1 VKKKIGMS
9 QNVSTFR
16 HVAHD
21 SERKAPPRANHPEP
35 GGADNVDPARGARAR
50 EEPDADAEREKLL
63 GRIADEHLL
72 AEQSALPAALG
83 RPEPVVPSQR
93 RRLIVGV
100 GATLTGL
107 TLVGGIALIVAALV
121 GVITSGFGAL
131 EIAALLVGILLV
143 ATHWGWVHVAEF
155 TAITLEGRRE
165 RVGLE
170 RSGRW
175 LAAVE
180 PYTRYEVSTSVG
192 EDGAITIVRTRHRPL
207 PSGEGR
213 FTFVAEVEHTEVHA
227 PDEPGAVVAERAEGL
242 RRQAAL
248 DTDRERQRWSVLAS
262 ERETEEMRREQEER
276 LKEALRAES
285 QALSERINANLRDP
299 PLAE

>member
-9 QNVSTFR
+9 LNVSTFR

-21 SERKAPPRANHPEP
+21 FEHKAPGDTQHKAPP
-35 GGADNVDPARGARAR
+35 GGSQPQQ
-50 EEPDADAEREKLL
+50 PTEREQLL

-72 AEQSALPAALG
+72 SEHSALPAALG
-83 RPEPVVPSQR
+83 RPAPIVPSQQR
-93 RRLIVGV
+93 RWIVGV
-100 GATLTGL
+100 GATLTGV

-121 GVITSGFGAL
+121 GIIADGFGAL
-131 EIAALLVGILLV
+131 EIAALLVGVVLV

-155 TAITLEGRRE
+155 SAMTLEGRRE
-165 RVGLE
+165 RAVLE

-175 LAAVE
+175 LAAIE
-180 PYTRYEVSTSVG
+180 PYTRYEVSTNVG
-192 EDGAITIVRTRHRPL
+192 EDGAITIVRTRHRPM

-213 FTFVAEVEHTEVHA
+213 FKFVAEVEHSEVHA
-227 PDEPGAVVAERAEGL
+227 PNEPGAIVAERAEGL

-248 DTDRERQRWSVLAS
+248 DTDRERQRWSELVG
-262 ERETEEMRREQEER
+262 ERETEQMRREQDER

-285 QALSERINANLRDP
+285 RALSERINANLRDP
-299 PLAE
+299 PLSE

>member
-9 QNVSTFR
+9 HNVSTFK
-16 HVAHD
+16 HVAQD
-21 SERKAPPRANHPEP
+21 FERKAPPGNTQPQEP
-35 GGADNVDPARGARAR
+35 TATS
-50 EEPDADAEREKLL
+50 EREQLL

-72 AEQSALPAALG
+72 FEQSALPAVLG
-83 RPEPVVPSQR
+83 RPAPIAPSQR
-93 RRLIVGV
+93 RRWIVGV
-100 GATLTGL
+100 GATLTGV

-121 GVITSGFGAL
+121 GIVSAGFGAL
-131 EIAALLVGILLV
+131 EVAALAIGIVLV

-165 RVGLE
+165 RAALE

-175 LAAVE
+175 LASIE
-180 PYTRYEVSTSVG
+180 PYTRYEVSTHVG
-192 EDGAITIVRTRHRPL
+192 DDGAITIVRTRHRPM

-213 FTFVAEVEHTEVHA
+213 FTFAAEVQYSEVHA
-227 PDEPGAVVAERAEGL
+227 ADEQAATVAERAEGL

-248 DTDRERQRWSVLAS
+248 DTERERQRWSELVG
-262 ERETEEMRREQEER
+262 ERETERMRREQEER

-299 PLAE
+299 PLEE

>member
-1 VKKKIGMS
+1 VKKKIGIS
-9 QNVSTFR
+9 PEVSTFR

-21 SERKAPPRANHPEP
+21 FERKTRPA
-35 GGADNVDPARGARAR
+35 GADHGEADTGGELGAG
-50 EEPDADAEREKLL
+50 PVADAASEELL

-83 RPEPVVPSQR
+83 RPAPVVSSSQQR
-93 RRLIVGV
+93 RWIVGV
-100 GATLTGL
+100 GATLTGV
-107 TLVGGIALIVAALV
+107 TLVGGLALIVAAIV
-121 GVITSGFGAL
+121 AIIASGFGAL
-131 EIAALLVGILLV
+131 EIAALLVGVVLV

-155 TAITLEGRRE
+155 TAMTLEGRRE
-165 RVGLE
+165 RALLE

-175 LAAVE
+175 LKAIE
-180 PYTRYEVSTSVG
+180 PYTRYEVSTKVG
-192 EDGAITIVRTRHRPL
+192 EDGAITIVRTRHRPV

-213 FTFVAEVEHTEVHA
+213 FTFVAEVEHSEVHS

-248 DTDRERQRWSVLAS
+248 DTERERQRWSELVG
-262 ERETEEMRREQEER
+262 ERETAQMRREQDEL

-299 PLAE
+299 PLSE

>member
-1 VKKKIGMS
+1 MS
-9 QNVSTFR
+9 LNVSTFR

-21 SERKAPPRANHPEP
+21 FEHKAPGDTQRQPPPGGTQGQPPPGGTQRREPTSASEREQ
-35 GGADNVDPARGARAR
+35 
-50 EEPDADAEREKLL
+50 LL

-72 AEQSALPAALG
+72 SEHSALPAALG
-83 RPEPVVPSQR
+83 RPAPIAPSQQR
-93 RRLIVGV
+93 RWIVGV
-100 GATLTGL
+100 GATLTGV
-107 TLVGGIALIVAALV
+107 TLIGGIALIVAAVV
-121 GVITSGFGAL
+121 GIIADGFGAL
-131 EIAALLVGILLV
+131 EIAALLVGIVLV

-165 RVGLE
+165 RAVLE

-175 LAAVE
+175 LAAIE
-180 PYTRYEVSTSVG
+180 PYTRYEVSTNVG
-192 EDGAITIVRTRHRPL
+192 EDGAITIVRTRHRPM

-213 FTFVAEVEHTEVHA
+213 FKFVPEVEHSEVHA
-227 PDEPGAVVAERAEGL
+227 PNEPGAMVAERAEGL

-248 DTDRERQRWSVLAS
+248 DTDRERQRWSELVG
-262 ERETEEMRREQEER
+262 ERETEQMRREQDER

-299 PLAE
+299 PLSE